1 MPAVEIKEGTPY
13 KPDKG
18 EKKPQDVKIIWKG
31 NKIAKLIFATGKMV
45 EFEQS

>member
-1 MPAVEIKEGTPY
+1 MPAVAIKNET
-13 KPDKG
+13 PDKG

-31 NKIAKLIFATGKMV
+31 NKIAKLIFSTGKMV

>member
-1 MPAVEIKEGTPY
+1 MPAVEIKEGTPF

-31 NKIAKLIFATGKMV
+31 NKIARLIFATGKMV